1 MKGCGVLLPISALPN
16 EYGIGTIGKY
26 AYKFCDILAASH
38 QSYWQ
43 VLPISPTSF
52 GDSPYQSFSTFA
64 GNEYFIDLE
73 KLVEEGLLE
82 EIEIEGL
89 KTKADSTIDY
99 SKLYRTRYR
108 ILRQAYYRFLERKPN
123 DYDEFCI
130 TNEWLK
136 NYALFRSLKNHFN
149 GASFDVWPVEYK
161 KRDSNTLDKYLKENK
176 EDIEF
181 YYFLQ
186 YKFNKDWCALKK
198 YANEKGIKI
207 IGDLPIYVAYDSA
220 DVWGNPDNYLLDD
233 NLKPKIVAGCPPDA
247 FSATGQLWG
256 NPIYDYDKMEKDDFV
271 WWIKRTKKAFEYFDI
286 VRIDHFRGFAGYYT
300 IPYGDKTAELG
311 KWEKGV
317 GIKLFK
323 KIEAELGKK
332 NFIAEDLGV
341 IDDDVRK
348 LLKSTGYPGMKIIQF
363 AFEGR
368 MDHEYLP
375 INYEENCVAY
385 PGTHDSPTLKEWL
398 EEIPQWQKEFCYKY
412 LKLRKNENPIRKII
426 KVLQE
431 SKANLVIIPLQDYL
445 ELGKESRINTPS
457 TLGGNWQ
464 YRFSPKVFS
473 KGLINKITSLC
484 KVRIRGK

>member
-149 GASFDVWPVEYK
+149 SASLDVWNVEHK
-161 KRDSNTLDKYLKENK
+161 KRASNILDK
-176 EDIEF
+176 
-181 YYFLQ
+181 
-186 YKFNKDWCALKK
+186 
-198 YANEKGIKI
+198 
-207 IGDLPIYVAYDSA
+207 
-220 DVWGNPDNYLLDD
+220 
-233 NLKPKIVAGCPPDA
+233 
-247 FSATGQLWG
+247 
-256 NPIYDYDKMEKDDFV
+256 
-271 WWIKRTKKAFEYFDI
+271 
-286 VRIDHFRGFAGYYT
+286 
-300 IPYGDKTAELG
+300 
-311 KWEKGV
+311 
-317 GIKLFK
+317 
-323 KIEAELGKK
+323 
-332 NFIAEDLGV
+332 
-341 IDDDVRK
+341 
-348 LLKSTGYPGMKIIQF
+348 
-363 AFEGR
+363 
-368 MDHEYLP
+368 
-375 INYEENCVAY
+375 
-385 PGTHDSPTLKEWL
+385 
-398 EEIPQWQKEFCYKY
+398 
-412 LKLRKNENPIRKII
+412 
-426 KVLQE
+426 
-431 SKANLVIIPLQDYL
+431 
-445 ELGKESRINTPS
+445 
-457 TLGGNWQ
+457 
-464 YRFSPKVFS
+464 
-473 KGLINKITSLC
+473 
-484 KVRIRGK
+484 